1 LTQRGIGT
9 SVHFI
14 PAHFHPYYGERL
26 GLSRGALPKAEAAYE
41 GAVSLPLYPA
51 MSEKDVED
59 VIGAVRETVL
69 AARLAST
76 EFVLAE
82 KAPSVAFRAPSASEG
97 KDSAFRTN
105 YDYNHA

>member
-1 LTQRGIGT
+1 
-9 SVHFI
+9 VHFV
-14 PAHFHPYYGERL
+14 PLHRHPYYRDTHGCRSGAYPVAERL
-26 GLSRGALPKAEAAYE
+26 YRGL
-41 GAVSLPLYPA
+41 VSLPLYPA
-51 MSEKDVED
+51 MSDQDVED

-76 EFVLAE
+76 ELVLAE
-82 KAPSVAFRAPSASEG
+82 KAPSSAFRAPSAGEG